1 MLSVRGLRVEY
12 GPIKAVRSVDLRV
25 EQGEIVALLGANG
38 AGKSSL
44 LNAVA
49 GLVPAAGG
57 SVLLD
62 ERELLGVAPER
73 VVRRGIALVPE
84 GRRVFPRLSVGDNLR
99 LGGAIRR
106 DARGLAADRERILAL
121 FPILG
126 KRLHQEAGTL
136 SGGEQQ
142 MLAIGR
148 ALMSRPRLL
157 LLDEPSLGLAPIVVG
172 GIFRLLEEL
181 RRDGATLL
189 LVEQNVHLALS
200 IADRGYVMA
209 TGRIQSE
216 GAAAELRQSGGIEEA
231 YLGIGVGA

>member
-121 FPILG
+121 FPILS